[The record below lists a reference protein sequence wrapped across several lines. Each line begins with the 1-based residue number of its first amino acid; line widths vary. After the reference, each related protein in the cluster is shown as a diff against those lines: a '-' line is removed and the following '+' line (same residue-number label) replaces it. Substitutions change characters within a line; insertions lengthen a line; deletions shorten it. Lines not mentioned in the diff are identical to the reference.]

1 MRAHAAVEPAEPD
14 RPARRAPG
22 RRRSQGFLDQ
32 KLLESVRESVMAD
45 AAPVTPS
52 RVAAAVQASGRLLG
66 TAGAL
71 AAVESISAELNGL
84 GPLQPLTRDPAV
96 TDIFVNGPDSVWLD
110 RGSGLERAPV
120 VFSGEPQI
128 RALAARLVAAGGRRL
143 DDGSPCVDVRLDG
156 GYRVHAVL
164 PPISTAGT
172 LLSVRIRRATVFSM
186 PELRR
191 DGMFGTGILAGLVQS
206 VLERMVASRL
216 SFLIS
221 GATGSGKTTL
231 LATLLGLCH
240 PGERLVLIEDAAEL
254 NPVHPHVVSLE
265 SRHGNLEGG
274 GAVDLGELVRQAL
287 RMRPDRLVVGECRGA
302 EAGGGQQPSPVR
314 LRVTGRD
321 HDEHRRT
328 EPRHGSVGR
337 GQALDLRLQEQGGRC
352 AVIAPDA
359 WPGRPGVRDDR
370 GLHHDPGVG
379 VRKARKRPVPGFGAV
394 QPRHRRTCRRG
405 QQHGGD
411 RGGPHP
417 PSRGCGPPPVTGRRC
432 PRRGQEPRS
441 HTDTGRDAHSHPP
454 PRRSQRECRG
464 GPHRQGGRDQS
475 QIGRPFLPRV
485 GGPQPPAGCRV
496 DVGCAGDVGGDGA
509 VGGVHGRTSG

>member
-1 MRAHAAVEPAEPD
+1 MSAHSAGEPAEPD
-14 RPARRAPG
+14 PPVRLAPGRLAPG
-22 RRRSQGFLDQ
+22 RRRSPGFFDE
-32 KLLESVRESVMAD
+32 KLLESVRKSVMAD

-110 RGSGLERAPV
+110 RGNGLERAPV
-120 VFSGEPQI
+120 VFSGEPQV

-172 LLSVRIRRATVFSM
+172 LVSVRIRRAKVFSM
-186 PELRR
+186 PELRQA
-191 DGMFGTGILAGLVQS
+191 GMFGTGTHGGLVQS
-206 VLERMVASRL
+206 VLERMVAVRL

-221 GATGSGKTTL
+221 GGTGSGKTTL

-240 PGERLVLIEDAAEL
+240 PRERLVLIEDAAEL

-302 EAGGGQQPSPVR
+302 EVRELLSAMNTGHAGGGGTIHANAAAAVPARLAALGALAGMGQDAVRLQVASAIDAVVHVERTETGRQIASIGILEAHQSGLAVTVALEVLKGQVSCGPAWPQLADRLGLDPGMAGATTSAPPMARTALHLPGPGEESQPSW
-314 LRVTGRD
+314 
-321 HDEHRRT
+321 
-328 EPRHGSVGR
+328 S
-337 GQALDLRLQEQGGRC
+337 
-352 AVIAPDA
+352 
-359 WPGRPGVRDDR
+359 
-370 GLHHDPGVG
+370 
-379 VRKARKRPVPGFGAV
+379 
-394 QPRHRRTCRRG
+394 
-405 QQHGGD
+405 
-411 RGGPHP
+411 
-417 PSRGCGPPPVTGRRC
+417 SR
-432 PRRGQEPRS
+432 
-441 HTDTGRDAHSHPP
+441 
-454 PRRSQRECRG
+454 
-464 GPHRQGGRDQS
+464 
-475 QIGRPFLPRV
+475 
-485 GGPQPPAGCRV
+485 
-496 DVGCAGDVGGDGA
+496 
-509 VGGVHGRTSG
+509 